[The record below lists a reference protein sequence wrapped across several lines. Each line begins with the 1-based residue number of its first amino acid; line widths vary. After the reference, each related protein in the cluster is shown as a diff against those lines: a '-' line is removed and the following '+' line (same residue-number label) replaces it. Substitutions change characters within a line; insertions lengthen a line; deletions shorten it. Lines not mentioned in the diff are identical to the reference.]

1 MTSLIGWD
9 IGGAHLKAALL
20 VQGRVQAVVQRPCAL
35 WLGLDRLTAAMD
47 AVLQTLGPAAAG
59 ADHVV
64 TITGELADGFA
75 DRQDGVAALAAHV
88 AERFGE
94 AHVRLFGVD
103 FQAAQMRWHR
113 AADARAHWAQIA
125 SANWWA
131 TAQYAAQAVPQG
143 VLVDIG
149 STTSDFIAILRHQ
162 VRAAGH
168 DDHSRLATGEL
179 LYHGVVRTPLCALG
193 PRIEF
198 RGRHHNLMNELFATS
213 ADVYRLTGELDLLHD
228 QHPAADQGAK
238 DLAGTQQRLARM
250 VGLDARDAAP
260 GDWQAL
266 ARRWRE
272 RQIDEIAGNL
282 KRVPEAAGLDATA
295 PLVAAGC
302 GAFLVPELA
311 ARLGRPWVLFDSLL
325 PLADASCGPWAR
337 VCAPS
342 VAVACLWAQVA
353 QAGTGAG

>member
-1 MTSLIGWD
+1 MNALIGWD

-35 WLGLDRLTAAMD
+35 WLGLDRLAAAMD
-47 AVLQTLGPAAAG
+47 AVLQTLGPAAADAG
-59 ADHVV
+59 HVV
-64 TITGELADGFA
+64 TMTGELADGFA
-75 DRQDGVAALAAHV
+75 GREDGVAALAAHV
-88 AERFGE
+88 AGRFGE
-94 AHVRLFGVD
+94 ARVRVFGVD
-103 FQAAQMRWHR
+103 FHAAQIRWHR
-113 AADARAHWAQIA
+113 AADARAHWPQIA

-131 TAQYAAQAVPQG
+131 TAQYVAQALPQG

-149 STTSDFIAILRHQ
+149 STTSDFIAIHKHQ
-162 VRAAGH
+162 VQATGH
-168 DDHSRLATGEL
+168 DDHSRLASGEL

-198 RGRHHNLMNELFATS
+198 RGRHHNLMNEFFATS

-238 DLAGTQQRLARM
+238 DLAGTRQRLARM

-260 GDWQAL
+260 ADWQEL

-272 RQIDEIAGNL
+272 RQIDEMAGNL
-282 KRVPEAAGLDATA
+282 KRIPEAAGLDATA

-311 ARLGRPWVLFDSLL
+311 ARLGRPWLLFDSLL

-342 VAVACLWAQVA
+342 VAVACLWVQAV
-353 QAGTGAG
+353 QAGASAG